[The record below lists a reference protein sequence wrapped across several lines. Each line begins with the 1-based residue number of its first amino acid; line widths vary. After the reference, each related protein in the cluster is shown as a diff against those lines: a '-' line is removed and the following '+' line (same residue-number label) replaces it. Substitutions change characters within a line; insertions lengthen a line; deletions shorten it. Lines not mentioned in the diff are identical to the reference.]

1 PQKPKP
7 ARFNCR
13 SSIENPSGPTRCK
26 VDRVARHNRPTFP
39 VFGGISGSTRTTLNI
54 GGSSA
59 PSGDVNQM
67 RLCRLEAS
75 RSEPGWHVC
84 SIPPPPLF
92 PPCSRLPK
100 LFRDQ
105 LLQLH
110 HIRR

>member
-39 VFGGISGSTRTTLNI
+39 VFGGISGSTRTILNI

-59 PSGDVNQM
+59 PSGDVKQM

-75 RSEPGWHVC
+75 SKGLLD
-84 SIPPPPLF
+84 PPLLGSHSLV
-92 PPCSRLPK
+92 PVRQRTDS
-100 LFRDQ
+100 
-105 LLQLH
+105 
-110 HIRR
+110 